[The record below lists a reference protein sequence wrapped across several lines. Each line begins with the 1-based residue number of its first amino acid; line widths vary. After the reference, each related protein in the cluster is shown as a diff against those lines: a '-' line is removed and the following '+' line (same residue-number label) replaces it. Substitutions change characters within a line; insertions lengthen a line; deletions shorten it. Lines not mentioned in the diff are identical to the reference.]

1 MPTREELAKE
11 DLAALEQTR
20 TEAHRHAA
28 GYVGRRADLPGVMNA
43 LLENQAV
50 YRDLASTAF
59 SVRRPV
65 LDQHHLE
72 CRRSRAVDLRDRATV
87 HITRTLATKGLEF
100 DFVVLAEPRATE
112 RRVVGAR
119 AARTTYVGI
128 TRAVDRS
135 RAADGQ

>member
-1 MPTREELAKE
+1 
-11 DLAALEQTR
+11 
-20 TEAHRHAA
+20 
-28 GYVGRRADLPGVMNA
+28 MNA
-43 LLENQAV
+43 LLENQAA

-112 RRVVGAR
+112 RRVGGAR
-119 AARTTYVGI
+119 AARTTYIGI
-128 TRAVDRS
+128 TRAVQQLLVTCSDELPDTLRPGANHFAMT
-135 RAADGQ
+135 RA